1 MVGIMSQ
8 VFSLVV
14 LLLISFPLHETFH
27 LHTGWF
33 GIVGCF
39 SHLCFF
45 VHCAMDFLWPRIS
58 LSPMTTIHIV

>member
-14 LLLISFPLHETFH
+14 LLLILFPLHETFH

-33 GIVGCF
+33 GIYGCF
-39 SHLCFF
+39 SHLCFLYI
-45 VHCAMDFLWPRIS
+45 VLWISYGQGFLY
-58 LSPMTTIHIV
+58 LQ